1 MGAVGGK
8 MPSWKLNPFPFPF
21 SMTGS
26 RLSTMLVFPFPI
38 EDGEGDGVARNP
50 TGVEEV
56 SWMGILAD
64 MSMVSASSSSDPST
78 TSMSSAPEVM
88 VEDVEAAAAATDV
101 IKALFHFKL
110 FGLGMLRIEF
120 CLG

>member
-1 MGAVGGK
+1 MGAEGGK
-8 MPSWKLNPFPFPF
+8 MPIWKLNPFPF
-21 SMTGS
+21 SITGS
-26 RLSTMLVFPFPI
+26 RLSTRLVFPFPI
-38 EDGEGDGVARNP
+38 EDGEGDGVAGNP
-50 TGVEEV
+50 TGVVEV

-88 VEDVEAAAAATDV
+88 VEDVEAAAAAAATDV

>member
-1 MGAVGGK
+1 
-8 MPSWKLNPFPFPF
+8 
-21 SMTGS
+21 
-26 RLSTMLVFPFPI
+26 
-38 EDGEGDGVARNP
+38 
-50 TGVEEV
+50 
-56 SWMGILAD
+56 MGILAD

-88 VEDVEAAAAATDV
+88 VEDVVAAAAATDV
-101 IKALFHFKL
+101 IKVLFHFKL

>member
-1 MGAVGGK
+1 MGADGGK
-8 MPSWKLNPFPFPF
+8 MPIWKLNPFPF
-21 SMTGS
+21 SITGS
-26 RLSTMLVFPFPI
+26 RLSTRLVFPFPI
-38 EDGEGDGVARNP
+38 EDGEGDGVAGNP
-50 TGVEEV
+50 AGVLDV

-78 TSMSSAPEVM
+78 TSMNSVPEVV

-120 CLG
+120 CLE